1 MGTPPRAADEI
12 PTPRGQVRTKGVL
25 RPRYCLPFKS
35 SKWGQMHT
43 ELLVGSADE
52 PAAGFQGDTGAF
64 ISPLAR
70 TTAES
75 GAKVTRMHEIF
86 TQKITK
92 IYENRTKATIS
103 LANTS
108 LHDVVIK
115 QGFLEVCE
123 GERASVGKGLR
134 NSAPMQLQ
142 RMWVSLSASKGLLVY
157 DPHTQ
162 DLLDPVQTIAVKSI
176 LHCKAEDTCVF
187 SVESM
192 IDDFLGSW
200 SFFFRAESRGER
212 DAWITGIDRQIV
224 GQSPMTNAHSRSFHR
239 TLASPTS
246 SKVQSPVSVRNSLKI
261 SSLISPRSASSAN
274 NHQVMSP
281 KRRRFLDDSDA
292 ELRKMRQIRE
302 NTETFIGE
310 VQETLQE
317 LEQMRNV
324 LWCKD
329 IASVLT
335 AQKIRANFQ
344 VKADKGRD
352 AAAVKALIQVSG
364 SRSDLTGDDMVIVSP
379 SGRLGC
385 MVVFNTEIEA
395 KKAIQAISFH
405 AGHDGETLTSQLIS
419 EDQIVSTAS
428 QFSSDSDL
436 QAPSPGSKSASHP
449 VVSGSGGHEKDEDE
463 RQQPKASDAKGALV
477 SHSAT
482 GMLQTRTSNSP
493 AGWSFQ
499 NEKMISSIAQR
510 RQKKE
515 LQLHQKR
522 STQSQGAASAKLLR
536 ALSSSSSKKVE
547 LHALMPNQTV
557 FSYFLIRYNPVQ
569 SSIEME
575 YVTNEKTHSLWTGA
589 ITDLAVAPTGTGGNV
604 SVLGGGQCAVQV
616 GQRHWDQFASLAK
629 TTTLMI
635 QALDK
640 HMIDPLDL
648 ERHTAKYTNIQEP
661 VSDRIFVGKARQQ
674 AARHWTEAR
683 KSITATTSG
692 ENAGVSSPR
701 ATLETDTATLMIG
714 MHDFS
719 EILAELS
726 EVPKEKVVVNQN
738 VDPEVLTLVADIA
751 EACTELP
758 DDAGYDFTTTW
769 LNSIVQSDDARS
781 PKEKDEDEANA
792 VKTIDNEN
800 LTMEITVKPIDNP
813 SFKLPHLDKNTAN
826 SHHHTELTTVP
837 ATQKPRKTSTHTR
850 PKLVPPLRIPAVV
863 HGGRV
868 DTWDHRTRHDGLTNP
883 HLKLDPAQASTRSYT
898 ARISTHE
905 DAETKNL

>member
-1 MGTPPRAADEI
+1 MGTTPRAADEI
-12 PTPRGQVRTKGVL
+12 PTPRGQVRTTGVL
-25 RPRYCLPFKS
+25 RPRYYLPGKS

-43 ELLVGSADE
+43 NLLVGSADE
-52 PAAGFQGDTGAF
+52 PAAGFQGDTGAL

-75 GAKVTRMHEIF
+75 GAKVTRMQEIF
-86 TQKITK
+86 AQKITK
-92 IYENRTKATIS
+92 IYENRTKAAKS

-108 LHDVVIK
+108 LFDIK
-115 QGFLEVCE
+115 QGFLEACE

-134 NSAPMQLQ
+134 NSAPMQWQ
-142 RMWVSLSASKGLLVY
+142 RIWVSLSASKGLLLY

-162 DLLDPVQTIAVKSI
+162 DLLDPVQTIEVKSI

-212 DAWITGIDRQIV
+212 DAWITAIDRQIV
-224 GQSPMTNAHSRSFHR
+224 GQSPMTSAHSRSFHR
-239 TLASPTS
+239 TPA
-246 SKVQSPVSVRNSLKI
+246 SKVQSPVSARNSLKI
-261 SSLISPRSASSAN
+261 SALISPRSASLAD

-281 KRRRFLDDSDA
+281 KRRRFFDDTDTELKKMQQSREHA
-292 ELRKMRQIRE
+292 EAVM
-302 NTETFIGE
+302 GE
-310 VQETLQE
+310 VLGEVHETLQE
-317 LEQMRNV
+317 LEQTRNV

-344 VKADKGRD
+344 EKANKGRE

-385 MVVFNTEIEA
+385 MVVFNTENEA

-405 AGHDGETLTSQLIS
+405 AGHDGEILTSQLIS
-419 EDQIVSTAS
+419 EGQLVSIAR

-436 QAPSPGSKSASHP
+436 QAPSTGSKSASHP
-449 VVSGSGGHEKDEDE
+449 VLSASAGHARAKDKDE
-463 RQQPKASDAKGALV
+463 RQQPNASDAKGALV

-482 GMLQTRTSNSP
+482 GVLQTRPSNRP

-499 NEKMISSIAQR
+499 NEKLISSIAQR

-515 LQLHQKR
+515 LELLQKR
-522 STQSQGAASAKLLR
+522 STQSQDAASAKLFS

-547 LHALMPNQTV
+547 LRALMPNPTV
-557 FSYFLIRYNPVQ
+557 FSYLLVRYNPVQ

-629 TTTLMI
+629 TKTLMI
-635 QALDK
+635 QALEK

-683 KSITATTSG
+683 KSSAATTRG
-692 ENAGVSSPR
+692 KNTGVSSAR

-714 MHDFS
+714 MHEFS
-719 EILAELS
+719 EILTELS
-726 EVPKEKVVVNQN
+726 EVPKEQLVVNQN

-758 DDAGYDFTTTW
+758 DVAGYDFTTTW

-781 PKEKDEDEANA
+781 PKEIDENKGIAR
-792 VKTIDNEN
+792 K
-800 LTMEITVKPIDNP
+800 ITVKSSDNQN
-813 SFKLPHLDKNTAN
+813 SKLPLLDKNTHN
-826 SHHHTELTTVP
+826 HTELTTVP
-837 ATQKPRKTSTHTR
+837 ATQKPRKMSTHTR
-850 PKLVPPLRIPAVV
+850 PKIVPPLRIPAVV

-883 HLKLDPAQASTRSYT
+883 HLKLDPAHARSYT
-898 ARISTHE
+898 ARISTRE